1 MTENEKAKELI
12 ATSETTVKVYPQN
25 GWYLKRFAALQFE
38 GSVDNFSTNMPIHV
52 LEQQLPKDDTMKN
65 ISYISCPSCGF
76 IMKPVW
82 YLEKEL
88 DTHGIPT
95 GRTHKACS
103 CLLCDSCGHKETV
116 DGSFDEP
123 YK

>member
-1 MTENEKAKELI
+1 
-12 ATSETTVKVYPQN
+12 
-25 GWYLKRFAALQFE
+25 
-38 GSVDNFSTNMPIHV
+38 
-52 LEQQLPKDDTMKN
+52 MKN

-95 GRTHKACS
+95 GYSDGTHTQSLQLFA
-103 CLLCDSCGHKETV
+103 L
-116 DGSFDEP
+116 
-123 YK
+123 

>member
-1 MTENEKAKELI
+1 
-12 ATSETTVKVYPQN
+12 
-25 GWYLKRFAALQFE
+25 
-38 GSVDNFSTNMPIHV
+38 
-52 LEQQLPKDDTMKN
+52 MKN
-65 ISYISCPSCGF
+65 IPYISCPSCGF

-123 YK
+123 SK

>member
-1 MTENEKAKELI
+1 
-12 ATSETTVKVYPQN
+12 
-25 GWYLKRFAALQFE
+25 
-38 GSVDNFSTNMPIHV
+38 
-52 LEQQLPKDDTMKN
+52 MKN

-116 DGSFDEP
+116 DGSFDELDEKYEGLIHLGP
-123 YK
+123 YTSNAEGSTFVELEQDFHRIVDAMKGKKSTTHD

>member
-1 MTENEKAKELI
+1 
-12 ATSETTVKVYPQN
+12 
-25 GWYLKRFAALQFE
+25 
-38 GSVDNFSTNMPIHV
+38 MPNPCI
-52 LEQQLPKDDTMKN
+52 P
-65 ISYISCPSCGF
+65 CPMCGF
-76 IMKPVW
+76 TMKPVW

-88 DTHGIPT
+88 DNHSIPT

-116 DGSFDEP
+116 DSSFDEP

>member
-1 MTENEKAKELI
+1 
-12 ATSETTVKVYPQN
+12 
-25 GWYLKRFAALQFE
+25 
-38 GSVDNFSTNMPIHV
+38 
-52 LEQQLPKDDTMKN
+52 MKN

-103 CLLCDSCGHKETV
+103 CLLSLRGIVGADQIAQWDTRYDAKGKKVLDDAE
-116 DGSFDEP
+116 
-123 YK
+123 